1 MPMYVTPTSGS
12 KRKTALILCIFFGMF
27 GFHYFYVGRIGK
39 GIFYLFTFGFF
50 LFGWFF
56 DIFKILLG
64 DFRDK
69 YGFYLK
75 EW

>member
-1 MPMYVTPTSGS
+1 MSMYVTPTSGS
-12 KRKTALILCIFFGMF
+12 KRKTALILCIFLGMF